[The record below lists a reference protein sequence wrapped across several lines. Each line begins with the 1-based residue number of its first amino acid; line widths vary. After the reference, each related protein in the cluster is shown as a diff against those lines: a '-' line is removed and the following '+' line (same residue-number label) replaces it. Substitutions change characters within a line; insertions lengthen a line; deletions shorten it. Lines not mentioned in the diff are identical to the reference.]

1 MSTEATFEPR
11 ITALEAQ
18 VYGNIPAAN
27 YEAKERTDY
36 LELELNR
43 LIEKVAALE
52 ANDCGKVHI
61 QDLQWMLEQ
70 KLDFA
75 LREIRNAA
83 LDGSLTEM
91 SEKDFA
97 GFIRMVSRTD
107 EIPF

>member
-1 MSTEATFEPR
+1 MSTEETFEPR
-11 ITALEAQ
+11 ITTLERQ
-18 VYGNIPAAN
+18 VFERIPVDN
-27 YEAKERTDY
+27 ERTQGHIHF
-36 LELELNR
+36 LESELNR
-43 LIEKVAALE
+43 LVEKVASLE
-52 ANDCGKVHI
+52 ANDCGKVNI

>member
-11 ITALEAQ
+11 ITTLERQVFERIPVDNERTQSHINYLEA
-18 VYGNIPAAN
+18 
-27 YEAKERTDY
+27 
-36 LELELNR
+36 ELNR
-43 LIEKVAALE
+43 LVEKVATLE
-52 ANDCGKVHI
+52 ANDYEKVNI